1 MDQINVSITSRETI
15 KPSSPTPLN
24 LKHFKL
30 SLLDQLSPAAYVP
43 MIIYYAPTPDSSDI
57 KIQKRVHLLKKSL
70 SETLTEF
77 YPLAGRVKENSF
89 IDCNDDGVD
98 FIEARVNFPLS
109 RIIQQPEAE
118 IIDQFLPQE
127 YHVPSNS
134 SPIVLQSQVAVQ
146 VNIFSCGGIAIG
158 TCISHK
164 LVDGITFTCFMNMWA
179 SKARTASGKH
189 FSPFFIG
196 PHLFP
201 AKDLSAALPVLN
213 IPQAKN
219 VTKRFVF
226 DMQKI
231 AFLRERVLE
240 NSCVTRPSRVEL
252 VSALIWK
259 CAVDASRTK
268 SAGSKTKTST
278 SFLTQTVNLRAK
290 MDPPLPESAAG
301 NLLWLAM
308 AQEPNEGAEI
318 GEFVCQVQKG
328 LEKFDSEYVRKI
340 QGEDGFLVLSE
351 TLKQIGELVSKDVE
365 IYRCT
370 SLRKSQVYEADF
382 GWGKPV
388 WVSSAGLTFKN
399 VVFLIE
405 SRDGNRIEA
414 WVTLDEH
421 EMAIFERNQELLSF
435 DSTVQDA
442 SFLQLNSRL

>member
-15 KPSSPTPLN
+15 KPSSRTPQN

-30 SLLDQLSPAAYVP
+30 SLLDQLSPPAYVP
-43 MIIYYAPTPDSSDI
+43 MIIYYAPTPHTSQI
-57 KIQKRVHLLKKSL
+57 NTQTRVHLLKTSL

-89 IDCNDDGVD
+89 IDCSDEGVD
-98 FIEARVNFPLS
+98 FIVARVNFPLS
-109 RIIQQPEAE
+109 RIIQNPEAE

-127 YHVPSNS
+127 YHIPSKS
-134 SPIVLQSQVAVQ
+134 SLECQVAAQ
-146 VNIFSCGGIAIG
+146 VNIFSCGGMAIG

-164 LVDGITFTCFMNMWA
+164 LVDGITYTSFMNMWA
-179 SKARTASGKH
+179 SKAKTTSGKR

-201 AKDLSAALPVLN
+201 SKNLSDALPVLN

-226 DMQKI
+226 DMAKI
-231 AFLRERVLE
+231 ETLRERVLE
-240 NSCVTRPSRVEL
+240 NSRVTHASRVEL

-259 CAVDASRTK
+259 SAIDASRIR
-268 SAGSKTKTST
+268 SSGSKTSP
-278 SFLTQTVNLRAK
+278 SFLTQTVNLRVK
-290 MDPPLPESAAG
+290 TDPPLPEHAAG

-308 AQEPNEGAEI
+308 AEEPRKGVEI
-318 GEFVCQVQKG
+318 GDFVCQVQKG

-340 QGEDGFLVLSE
+340 QGEDGFFVLSE
-351 TLKQIGELVSKDVE
+351 TLKEIGELVSKDVD

-370 SLRKSQVYEADF
+370 SLRRFQVYEADF
-382 GWGKPV
+382 GWGKPI

-421 EMAIFERNQELLSF
+421 EMAIFERNEELLSF
-435 DSTVQDA
+435 DSTVRDA
-442 SFLQLNSRL
+442 FFLKLDSRL